1 MGSPLA
7 PPRVV
12 ATEPAA
18 PEGLAVAPDDSSLL
32 VVEGGAGRLV
42 RIELAT
48 GRLSTVAD
56 GLALGAQGIPGLVPT
71 WSFNGVAVGPSGAVY
86 VSGDKANVLYRL
98 D

>member
-1 MGSPLA
+1 MGSRWRRHAWWRRSRRHPKGWWSRPMAAACWLS
-7 PPRVV
+7 RV
-12 ATEPAA
+12 
-18 PEGLAVAPDDSSLL
+18 GR
-32 VVEGGAGRLV
+32 RLV

-71 WSFNGVAVGPSGAVY
+71 GSFNGVAVGPSAAVY